1 MIEVDISG
9 LDKVELLKAL
19 WRRQKIM
26 GWCASHGLPS
36 FDVDRVTEKLETYI
50 DYWNG
55 KCIKMNLSG
64 DKVDAW
70 CYDRD
75 AGEGATQEVVDTLR
89 RATAQN
95 EG

>member
-1 MIEVDISG
+1 MDISG

-19 WRRQKIM
+19 WKRQKTL
-26 GWCASHGLPS
+26 GWCAHHGLPP
-36 FDVDRVTEKLETYI
+36 FDVDRVTEQLKEYI

-64 DKVDAW
+64 NTVDAW

-75 AGEGATQEVVDTLR
+75 AGEGACQEGVDALR
-89 RATAQN
+89 RVMDRD
-95 EG
+95 GG